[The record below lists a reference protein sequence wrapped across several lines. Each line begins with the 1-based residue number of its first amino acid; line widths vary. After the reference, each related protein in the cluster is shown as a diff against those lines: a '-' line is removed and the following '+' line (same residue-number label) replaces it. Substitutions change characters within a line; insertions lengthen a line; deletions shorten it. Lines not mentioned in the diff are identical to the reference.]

1 MKLTRSITAHGQ
13 HKIRQ
18 VSSRVLPT
26 NMHPYVS
33 PLRLWTVLLALVFS
47 ACVPAGESSAQ
58 PNSGGNPHALG
69 IVGYNYTDRYI
80 DQFYVDE
87 QGGGN
92 VDVSGEIGGGG
103 GIVCCIAW
111 RDGTPLPQTVHVR
124 WVDGGCMKTLTDSD
138 GYSFKVPSH
147 RFKELDAQLTG
158 PIPPKPAYF
167 EVHFYPDGHVEL
179 AVTGAMSDP
188 RVKLRADRQNPS
200 YDNDCEQRAPA
211 LEASPLLSK
220 GTNNDH
226 QGR

>member
-13 HKIRQ
+13 RKIRQ

-26 NMHPYVS
+26 NMHSYVS
-33 PLRLWTVLLALVFS
+33 PLRLLTVLLAFVFS

-58 PNSGGNPHALG
+58 PNAQGNSRALG
-69 IVGYNYTDRYI
+69 IVGYNYTERYI

-111 RDGTPLPQTVHVR
+111 REGTPLPQTVHVR

-138 GYSFKVPSH
+138 GYTFKVPSH
-147 RFKELDAQLTG
+147 RFRELDAKLTS
-158 PIPPKPAYF
+158 PVPPKPAYF

-179 AVTGAMSDP
+179 AITETMSPP
-188 RVKLRADRQNPS
+188 RLKLNSARAKPTYEDH
-200 YDNDCEQRAPA
+200 CEEVR
-211 LEASPLLSK
+211 K
-220 GTNNDH
+220 
-226 QGR
+226 